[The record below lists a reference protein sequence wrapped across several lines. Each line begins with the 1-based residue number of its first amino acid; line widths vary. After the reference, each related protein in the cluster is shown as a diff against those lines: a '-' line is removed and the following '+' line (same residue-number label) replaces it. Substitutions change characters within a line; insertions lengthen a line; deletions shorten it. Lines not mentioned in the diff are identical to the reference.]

1 MYKWVIG
8 IVDAE
13 KECGYTAFVVGTKK
27 GANIVDNGEQPLH
40 ERLVNQLR
48 ERIRTSME
56 PHSQIPAERDLA
68 QEYGVSRNTVRAA
81 LAKLEMMGLI
91 YRRRGRGTFV
101 ANPLSEP
108 TDLSDTYS
116 FTEQMLDQGR
126 DPYSQVIYLQNFPA
140 TDYIAEQLQIPAG
153 TPTYKLKRLRCADGV
168 PLMVERTFL
177 PGDRFPKISARE
189 VETEGLYQLMLRKYD
204 APIADA
210 KEAFFASL
218 MPDKDAELLQVPLG
232 SPSLNVQ
239 RTSTGLNGEIVEF
252 TLSVTR
258 ADQFV
263 YRVQHHVQPPT
274 TT

>member
-1 MYKWVIG
+1 M
-8 IVDAE
+8 
-13 KECGYTAFVVGTKK
+13 
-27 GANIVDNGEQPLH
+27 DNSEQPLH
-40 ERLVNQLR
+40 EQLVSQLR
-48 ERIRTSME
+48 ERIRTSMP

-68 QEYGVSRNTVRAA
+68 NEYGVSRNTVRAA

-101 ANPLSEP
+101 ANPLAEP

-116 FTEQMLDQGR
+116 FTDQMLDQGR
-126 DPYSQVIYLQNFPA
+126 DPYSRVVYLQSFPA
-140 TDYIAEQLQIPAG
+140 TKYIAEQLGIPLG

-177 PGDRFPKISARE
+177 PADRFPKLNARE
-189 VETEGLYQLMLRKYD
+189 IEQYGLYALMFKRYD
-204 APIADA
+204 AAICDA
-210 KEAFFASL
+210 KEAFYASL
-218 MPDKDAELLQVPLG
+218 MPDKDATLLNVPLG

-239 RTSTGLNGEIVEF
+239 RTSTGVNGEVVEF

-263 YRVQHHVQPPT
+263 YRVQHHVRKGT

>member
-1 MYKWVIG
+1 M
-8 IVDAE
+8 
-13 KECGYTAFVVGTKK
+13 
-27 GANIVDNGEQPLH
+27 DNNDQPLH
-40 ERLVNQLR
+40 EQLVSQLR
-48 ERIRTSME
+48 ERIRTSMA

-101 ANPLSEP
+101 ANPLADP
-108 TDLSDTYS
+108 TDLSTTYS
-116 FTEQMLDQGR
+116 FTDQMIEQGR
-126 DPYSQVIYLQNFPA
+126 DPYSKVIYLQSFPA
-140 TDYIAEQLQIPAG
+140 TKYISEQLSIPVG

-177 PGDRFPKISARE
+177 PADRFPKLDAQSIE
-189 VETEGLYQLMLRKYD
+189 KNGLYASMLQGFD
-204 APIADA
+204 APIVDA
-210 KEAFFASL
+210 KEAFYASL

-239 RTSTGLNGEIVEF
+239 RTSTGLNHEIVEF

-263 YRVQHHVQPPT
+263 YRVQHHVHNGNT